1 MPTAILEVATAEELR
16 SIADRALTALEEQN
30 LGGDDPAHQRRS
42 HVRFRVAIEALR
54 FVSVAAAA
62 LGDTSLMS
70 IVLDALEEVV
80 HWNDDAP
87 DNIETVCEGVTGLLA
102 AGAAIDAR
110 VREFA
115 RTDDHRLRLA
125 VASGLRPKTPAAVAL
140 LEEMCRDPVP
150 EVRQEARRRLGPVR
164 EVSWWT
170 GKWKSDPI
178 ARLRPEEMAECAPA
192 IEAVSRILDNRS
204 YEISRQHDE
213 LVEHLKKLPD
223 TLLIEVAENV
233 LAGSERW
240 WYPRPEL
247 GTLMLS
253 RPGSEE
259 ALVRLFQHWGENAY
273 FLGDQALGMFAR
285 LPVERLHEICTLFL
299 RRVATASDKER
310 KEQSGLAATLA
321 RVVGQVWPKDVDL
334 GPVLDVLLSL
344 PVEEGHS
351 LDWVSSG
358 LDDVFERE
366 VKATSVLPRVMDACV
381 EEFPGPWEKLRYGL
395 LKMFGRLPPSELR
408 ALVERILAR
417 PPGKTTPWALEQLLG
432 KAYDP
437 ERDPPGPEFV
447 RQLYEDPRYRQGM
460 RDSYELQTKLC
471 PLLRAELRAGGLDFR
486 QARTAISV
494 ITRIYGGAER
504 QDWMSLRY
512 DRDKEEEERR
522 LKLRESLAEFLG
534 PEALQ
539 GPPTEED
546 WDLYRAAR
554 DAPGHPDRTDWLLS
568 LSLMPKGPWHPA
580 DRALLEAAV
589 AEWRAGDDGVGYP
602 LSLVLTAKPILEYL
616 PLFDELIAREPLEDQ
631 GHLRSQKWHAME
643 RLGLKPPGEE
653 EEEEDDEEG
662 ASSGEWM
669 DEPEAD

>member
-16 SIADRALTALEEQN
+16 SIADRALTALEEQS
-30 LGGDDPAHQRRS
+30 LGNDDPVNERRS
-42 HVRFRVAIEALR
+42 HVRFRVAVEALR

-62 LGDTSLMS
+62 LGDASLMS
-70 IVLDALEEVV
+70 VVLDALEELV

-125 VASGLRPKTPAAVAL
+125 VASGLRPKTPPAVAL
-140 LEEMCRDPVP
+140 LEELCRDPVP
-150 EVRQEARRRLGPVR
+150 EVRQQARKRLGPVR

-192 IEAVSRILDNRS
+192 IEAISKLLDSRS
-204 YEISRQHDE
+204 YEISRHHEE
-213 LVEHLKKLPD
+213 LVGNLEKLPD
-223 TLLIEVAENV
+223 PLLIEVAENV

-259 ALVRLFQHWGENAY
+259 ALIRLFQHWGENAY
-273 FLGDQALGMFAR
+273 FLGEQALSMFTR
-285 LPVERLHEICTLFL
+285 LPVERLHEICTTFL

-366 VKATSVLPRVMDACV
+366 VKATSVLDRVMDACV
-381 EEFPGPWEKLRYGL
+381 EEFPGSWDKLRYGL
-395 LKMFGRLPPSELR
+395 LKMLGRLPPQELR

-417 PPGKTTPWALEQLLG
+417 PTGKMTQWAIEQLLG

-437 ERDPPGPEFV
+437 ERDPPVPEFL
-447 RQLYEDPRYRQGM
+447 RQLYEDPRYRQCM
-460 RDSYELQTKLC
+460 RDSYELQPKLC
-471 PLLRAELRAGGLDFR
+471 PLLRLELRAGSLDFR

-494 ITRIYGGAER
+494 LTRVYGGAER

-512 DRDKEEEERR
+512 DREKEEEERR
-522 LKLRESLAEFLG
+522 LKLREALAEFLG

-539 GPPTEED
+539 GPPTDEE

-554 DAPGHPDRTDWLLS
+554 DEQGQAERSDWLLS

-580 DRALLEAAV
+580 DRALFEAAV
-589 AEWRAGDDGVGYP
+589 AEWRAGDDSVGYP
-602 LSLVLTAKPILEYL
+602 LSLILTAKPTLEHL

-631 GHLRSQKWHAME
+631 GHLRYQKWHAME
-643 RLGLKPPGEE
+643 RLGIEPPEEGED
-653 EEEEDDEEG
+653 EDEG
-662 ASSGEWM
+662 ASPGEWM